1 MDPSGVLGG
10 PRRVRN
16 SVQQLGGVLV
26 ARFWMFSNLDYFY
39 ISTKVTVNDSASEG
53 GSDKPSQL
61 HIDINNIAVI

>member
-1 MDPSGVLGG
+1 MDPTGVLGG

-39 ISTKVTVNDSASEG
+39 ISTKVTMNDSASEG
-53 GSDKPSQL
+53 GPWK
-61 HIDINNIAVI
+61 